1 MKMLND
7 DDDDDDDDDF
17 LEWFANEMVH
27 ATANFRNTASRNLP
41 CAIKL
46 CGSDNHNTTP
56 QCINK

>member
-7 DDDDDDDDDF
+7 DNDDDDDDDF

-46 CGSDNHNTTP
+46 CGSDDHNTTVH
-56 QCINK
+56 